1 MNQSTRRSCDGNNVL
16 YIK

>member
-1 MNQSTRRSCDGNNVL
+1 MTILANVL